1 MDKIPTCVLHIF
13 FMQPFYHLMIFKRLH
28 AAILNLYEAKK
39 PIQMLKLRLE
49 QGGQFGIL
57 FHH

>member
-1 MDKIPTCVLHIF
+1 
-13 FMQPFYHLMIFKRLH
+13 MQPFYHLMIFKRLH